1 MKIQKYIVT
10 IEMPDG
16 DMISSGWLKD
26 LIQTDCNIEDEGR
39 DKVFVEELSE
49 PELPSNL
56 DEAAVQEHIRMEESV
71 EGLSF
76 LNIFKAGAEWQME
89 QVVTLI
95 ESRLAELIGDAQ
107 PTPILRVELQEII
120 KRIKEKDETK

>member
-56 DEAAVQEHIRMEESV
+56 DEAAIQAHIRLEDG

-107 PTPILRVELQEII
+107 PTPILRTELQEII
-120 KRIKEKDETK
+120 QRIKEEEK